1 MYYCSEDEK
10 QGMFI
15 KCTKKTNSNQ
25 YYIKFLCSLNGI
37 YVKHTLTKTNMYF
50 SFNCKFSLP
59 LRPILVQTVFISVS
73 CNSICVYDSVKYSKL
88 YFIVVQVY
96 NRTAF
101 LNTDKWS
108 VLSFFSALH
117 PLQQSIVLGSSSLGR
132 LRKSKT
138 RLSSARSASNKI
150 NLHTREMHFK
160 SKSRMAVCLSAFK
173 NLRGLRVLLTRMTFL
188 PTIWQTFVVIHRMGS
203 NFFLRAM

>member
-1 MYYCSEDEK
+1 
-10 QGMFI
+10 
-15 KCTKKTNSNQ
+15 
-25 YYIKFLCSLNGI
+25 
-37 YVKHTLTKTNMYF
+37 MYF

-188 PTIWQTFVVIHRMGS
+188 PNYLADFCGYPQNGQQFFSASNVIQHLLSTIVTHRRSKMYLNS
-203 NFFLRAM
+203 VDFFF